1 MQRSN
6 RAALRA
12 GDAYA
17 SESMAEDNPDVVRR
31 QEDALEALEALVE
44 SYIAGVDTPQTRE
57 GREKLAGGLEVLR
70 ALWLELDA
78 QTGVFRSHDYPA
90 LQLCRAAANL
100 FSKPEDDLAAQL
112 LQLGG
117 QSTLAPLLRLCGRP
131 EHAGAAEKGSELRHY
146 ASTLLYRLLPSET
159 GMEWITDNASQ
170 VDVITAMFGDT
181 EEAGSVREHAA
192 AVLLALSHTA
202 HLRERLTQPMAVG
215 AYISTFKA
223 GDTQGNA
230 EYSTTL
236 RRYAGTI
243 LADLSSAPSL
253 HRHVA
258 QDPAHTFPAV
268 LSMLEYSAAFDA
280 QSTQRAAASI
290 LSNLSQVAELQPL
303 LIQYGALEPL
313 IAACGDDV
321 REPKDPKLQLL
332 ALFTLANISSNQEC
346 HSLLCEGDLPWPLP
360 RTGSSRPGTA
370 GLMQSPPAA
379 VSTPPILR
387 VVLPLMEED
396 VRPQTQRQRYAFAI
410 LTRLARSPSNQEV
423 IGSHVSILRRIL
435 IVMTRAEAEPAA
447 ARQAVSL
454 LSVLSVNPWNQIRI
468 AKVRLPKP
476 GIVLGETPSNEDETK
491 RGACNLLVQMLKTD
505 DIALAKCAACAITN
519 VAANVDAHAELFA
532 CTELVSTLFKQ
543 IKRKDLSARFDR
555 TLQQYACDALS
566 NLALGS
572 HRRPPTRDE
581 DDTAARAAAD
591 TATATTTREN
601 KVEFPSPSD
610 CLAMCQLIP
619 LQEEDEEEQARVS
632 VPTSGDESCVPMH
645 VLSMLSSGGHCEPV
659 DHWLCIALADRRTC
673 RTI

>member
-1 MQRSN
+1 MI
-6 RAALRA
+6 
-12 GDAYA
+12 
-17 SESMAEDNPDVVRR
+17 RR
-31 QEDALEALEALVE
+31 QEDALEDLEALVE
-44 SYIAGVDTPQTRE
+44 SYTEGVDTPQTRE

-70 ALWLELDA
+70 TLRLELDA
-78 QTGVFRSHDYPA
+78 QAGVFRASDYPA
-90 LQLCRAAANL
+90 LQLCRAAAKL
-100 FSKPEDDLAAQL
+100 FSKPEDDLASQL

-131 EHAGAAEKGSELRHY
+131 EQAGAAERGSELRHY
-146 ASTLLYRLLPSET
+146 AFTVLYRLLPSQT
-159 GMEWITDNASQ
+159 GIEWVIDNAHQ

-202 HLRERLTQPMAVG
+202 DLRERLTQPMAVD
-215 AYISTFKA
+215 AYVSSFKA
-223 GDTQGNA
+223 DDAQGDA
-230 EYSTTL
+230 EYSATL
-236 RRYAGTI
+236 RRFAGSL

-258 QDPAHTFPAV
+258 QDPARTLPAV
-268 LSMLEYSAAFDA
+268 LSMLEYSAAFDV

-303 LIQYGALEPL
+303 LIQYGALDPL

-332 ALFTLANISSNQEC
+332 ALFTLANISSNQES
-346 HSLLCEGDLPWPLP
+346 HSLLCGGGLPWPLA
-360 RTGSSRPGTA
+360 RAGSSRPGTA
-370 GLMQSPPAA
+370 DLMQSPPATA
-379 VSTPPILR
+379 STPPILR

-410 LTRLARSPSNQEV
+410 LTRLARSPSNQDV
-423 IGSHVSILRRIL
+423 IGSHASILRRIL

-454 LSVLSVNPWNQIRI
+454 LSVLSVNPWNQMRI
-468 AKVRLPKP
+468 AKARLPEP
-476 GIVLGETPSNEDETK
+476 GIALGEAPSNEDETQ
-491 RGACNLLVQMLKTD
+491 RGACNLLVQMLKTETD
-505 DIALAKCAACAITN
+505 DTALAKCAACAITN
-519 VAANVDAHAELFA
+519 VAANVDAHVELFA
-532 CTELVSTLFKQ
+532 CTELASALFKQ
-543 IKRKDLSARFDR
+543 IKRKDVSGRSDR

-572 HRRPPTRDE
+572 HRRPPTRDG
-581 DDTAARAAAD
+581 DDAAAAPAAAE
-591 TATATTTREN
+591 TALAAESATREY

-619 LQEEDEEEQARVS
+619 LQEEHEEEQAAVS
-632 VPTSGDESCVPMH
+632 APTSAADLYVPRMSCKRQTERQAERQAERYA
-645 VLSMLSSGGHCEPV
+645 LSSSDHCEPV
-659 DHWLCIALADRRTC
+659 DHWLWRSSR
-673 RTI
+673 